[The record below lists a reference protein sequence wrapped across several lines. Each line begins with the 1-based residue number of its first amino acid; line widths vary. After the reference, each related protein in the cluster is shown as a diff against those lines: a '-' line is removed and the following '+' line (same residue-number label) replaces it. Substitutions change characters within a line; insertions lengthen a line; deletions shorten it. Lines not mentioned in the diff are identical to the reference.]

1 MPNPIRCSTHRL
13 TVLWPLACLLLSA
26 PACADLISPEPLT
39 FSPGL
44 SATDP
49 ASTSYLAGLEAL
61 RRGDLDA
68 AEKAFTESSKANARM
83 PQPLVG
89 LADVA
94 QRRDNPSGA
103 KKLLEQ
109 AVSLA
114 PDDASVHHALA
125 AFHVRRQDFAAAEAE
140 LKIVID
146 LTATDLR
153 PRLDLADLYLNSLSR
168 PTDAIAIYRAAAGID
183 PQHAA
188 VHHGLATALART
200 GQFEQ
205 AEAEF
210 RKSAQLAPAA
220 PLPLHSLAVMQLSR
234 GQTEAGLLSLDAA
247 LKVQPTFTPALLEK
261 GDVLLAQG
269 KPDAALALFEQAVT
283 VDAQN
288 AAAQFKRGTA
298 LQMLKRTAD
307 AADAYRQAVSI
318 DRDFAPAYNN
328 LAWMA
333 VESRTDLDQAAQWAS
348 TAVRLAPN
356 NVAFRDTQGWVY
368 RAQRRFAEAETV
380 LEKAAT
386 MKPPLAEVKYHLG
399 LVYLDQNKPDLAGRA
414 FREALAIDANHAPS
428 KQALQQLENAS

>member
-1 MPNPIRCSTHRL
+1 MPNPLRCARHRL
-13 TVLWPLACLLLSA
+13 TVLCSLTCLLLSA
-26 PACADLISPEPLT
+26 ATCADLISPEPLT
-39 FSPGL
+39 FSLGL
-44 SATDP
+44 SAADP
-49 ASTSYLAGLEAL
+49 ATKSYLAGLEAL

-68 AEKAFTESSKANARM
+68 AEKAFIDSTKANARM

-94 QRRDNPSGA
+94 QRRDNSGEA
-103 KKLLEQ
+103 KKLFDQ
-109 AVSLA
+109 ALSIA
-114 PDDASVHHALA
+114 PDDSGVHHALA
-125 AFHVRRQDFAAAEAE
+125 AFHVRRQDYAAAEAE

-153 PRLDLADLYLNSLSR
+153 ARLDLADLYLNSLDR
-168 PTDAIAIYRAAAGID
+168 PTDAIATYRAAAGID
-183 PQHAA
+183 AKNPAI
-188 VHHGLATALART
+188 HHGLAAALART
-200 GQFEQ
+200 GQFQE

-210 RKSAQLAPAA
+210 RKSAQLAPTA
-220 PLPLHSLAVMQLSR
+220 PLPLHSLAVLQLSR

-247 LKVQPTFTPALLEK
+247 LKVQPTFVPALLDK

-269 KPDAALALFEQAVT
+269 KSDAALALFEQAVA

-298 LQMLKRTAD
+298 LQMLKR
-307 AADAYRQAVSI
+307 AAEATEAYRQAITI

-333 VESRTDLDQAAQWAS
+333 AESRTDLDQAAQWAA
-348 TAVRLAPN
+348 TAVKLAPN

-368 RAQRRFAEAETV
+368 RAQRKFAEAETV
-380 LEKAAT
+380 LEKAST

-399 LVYLDQNKPDLAGRA
+399 LVYLDQNKPDQAGQA
-414 FREALAIDANHAPS
+414 FREALVIDAKHAPS
-428 KQALQQLENAS
+428 KQALQKLENPS